1 MADDRAERLRAEALK
16 DRGYIYPEWELV
28 AREDPDFMASYNQY
42 YRDALARESGL
53 PIKYREMV
61 ALGVL
66 CFRGASEGALV
77 NHIKRAFEH
86 GATRAE
92 VIGALEAAAIP
103 GGAPT
108 FLTGVRALLKTI
120 EGGGEASAR
129 GEKT

>member
-16 DRGYIYPEWELV
+16 DRGYIYPEWDLV
-28 AREDPDFMASYNQY
+28 AREDPDFMESYNQY
-42 YRDALARESGL
+42 YRDALARDSGL

-66 CFRGASEGALV
+66 CFRGAAEGALV
-77 NHIKRAFEH
+77 NHIKRAMEH

-92 VIGALEAAAIP
+92 VIGALEAAAVP

-108 FLTGVRALLKTI
+108 FLTGIKALLKTI
-120 EGGGEASAR
+120 D
-129 GEKT
+129 GEKK

>member
-16 DRGYIYPEWELV
+16 DRGYVYPEWDLV
-28 AREDPDFMASYNQY
+28 AREDPDFMESYNQY
-42 YRDALARESGL
+42 YRDALARDSGL

-77 NHIKRAFEH
+77 NHIKRAMEH
-86 GATRAE
+86 GATPAE

-108 FLTGVRALLKTI
+108 FLTGIKALLKTLD
-120 EGGGEASAR
+120 AAR
-129 GEKT
+129 GEKK

>member
-1 MADDRAERLRAEALK
+1 
-16 DRGYIYPEWELV
+16 
-28 AREDPDFMASYNQY
+28 
-42 YRDALARESGL
+42 
-53 PIKYREMV
+53 
-61 ALGVL
+61 
-66 CFRGASEGALV
+66 V

-108 FLTGVRALLKTI
+108 FLTGVRALLK
-120 EGGGEASAR
+120 SLD